1 MKTIAQITLKIE
13 GKPKFDV
20 LIEVDNTS
28 IQEIGKVTEILEQSG
43 YKDFRI
49 LKSVFFLVDK
59 IVFKS
64 DKTPRAD
71 LKDRGYFVANLWHI
85 DDVQCRFK
93 CTDEQAMEVLDT
105 VFSENSNTWEMIDIV
120 ATDMGL
126 KEK

>member
-49 LKSVFFLVDK
+49 LKSVFFMVDK
-59 IVFKS
+59 LI
-64 DKTPRAD
+64 
-71 LKDRGYFVANLWHI
+71 LK
-85 DDVQCRFK
+85 
-93 CTDEQAMEVLDT
+93 
-105 VFSENSNTWEMIDIV
+105 
-120 ATDMGL
+120 
-126 KEK
+126 